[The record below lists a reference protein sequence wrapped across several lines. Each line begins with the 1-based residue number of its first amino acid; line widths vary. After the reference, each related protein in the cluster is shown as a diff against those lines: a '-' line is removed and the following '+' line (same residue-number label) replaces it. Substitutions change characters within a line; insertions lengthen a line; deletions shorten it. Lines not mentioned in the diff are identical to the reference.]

1 MNWTQRGLRKVPEVT
16 IFFWVIKILTTA
28 MGEATSDYSVHAI
41 DPVIAVCLGFIA
53 FVIAMSLQLRTDRY
67 KAPIYWL
74 AVVMVAVFGT
84 MCADVLHVRF
94 KVPYEASTT
103 GFAIVLAAV
112 FFTWYKVEGTLS
124 IHSIFTL
131 RRELF
136 YWAAI
141 LATFAM
147 GTALG
152 DLTAYV
158 LHLGFFS
165 SALLFTVL
173 FAIPGLAYRFAGLN
187 GVLAFLDRLC
197 PHPAHGRFL
206 CRLAG
211 RSGEPRGPRVGTGDG
226 RCHFHHPH
234 RHLGRVPH
242 REQGGSPGGPARAW
256 RRRRA
261 GHRAV
266 LARPAPPEAST
277 TVSLS
282 PETLFLQD
290 RHDRVSVRRVKS
302 LQGQDDL
309 GFVDGHRST
318 GAPVFHRQQVEPEAP
333 KGAGERSERTG
344 LVGQDDTDHEVA
356 AGRREPVLDQTGE
369 QQRVDVAARNQQY
382 DGPSPGT
389 APASRAASG
398 TAPAG
403 STTHLHRSRSSTT
416 ARLISSSSTVTTS
429 STSALVCS

>member
-1 MNWTQRGLRKVPEVT
+1 MRWTERGLRKVPEIT

-53 FVIAMSLQLRTDRY
+53 FVIAMTLQLRTDRY

-94 KVPYEASTT
+94 KVPYEVSTT

-112 FFTWYKVEGTLS
+112 FIAWHLVEHTLS

-165 SALLFTVL
+165 SGLLFTAL

-187 GVLAFLDRLC
+187 AVFAFWAAYVLTRPLGASYADWLGVPESLGGLGWGRGTVAIIFTIPIVVLVGYLTVTKVDI
-197 PHPAHGRFL
+197 PADQR
-206 CRLAG
+206 
-211 RSGEPRGPRVGTGDG
+211 E
-226 RCHFHHPH
+226 
-234 RHLGRVPH
+234 LG
-242 REQGGSPGGPARAW
+242 
-256 RRRRA
+256 
-261 GHRAV
+261 
-266 LARPAPPEAST
+266 
-277 TVSLS
+277 
-282 PETLFLQD
+282 
-290 RHDRVSVRRVKS
+290 
-302 LQGQDDL
+302 
-309 GFVDGHRST
+309 
-318 GAPVFHRQQVEPEAP
+318 
-333 KGAGERSERTG
+333 GAGT
-344 LVGQDDTDHEVA
+344 LAT
-356 AGRREPVLDQTGE
+356 EPL
-369 QQRVDVAARNQQY
+369 
-382 DGPSPGT
+382 S
-389 APASRAASG
+389 
-398 TAPAG
+398 
-403 STTHLHRSRSSTT
+403 
-416 ARLISSSSTVTTS
+416 
-429 STSALVCS
+429 